1 VDEQAWLD
9 LAAWLACVD
18 PEDVRHV
25 LGREVLLP
33 PPVLRLTARLG
44 ADWRQRPLFAELVL
58 LADLADDLRREARR
72 RERIAR
78 VSGLVAGLAP
88 VAGAWLGA
96 RIGHLWLGL
105 LLGGLWGG
113 GLPAVLSAWSW
124 REARQLRG
132 LLAQA
137 CRVA

>member
-1 VDEQAWLD
+1 MDERTWLD

-18 PEDVRHV
+18 TDDVLHV

-33 PPVLRLTARLG
+33 PAVVRLTARLG
-44 ADWRQRPLFAELVL
+44 ADWRQRPLFAGLVL

-96 RIGHLWLGL
+96 RVGQLWLGL

-132 LLAQA
+132 LLA
-137 CRVA
+137 RVSPVE